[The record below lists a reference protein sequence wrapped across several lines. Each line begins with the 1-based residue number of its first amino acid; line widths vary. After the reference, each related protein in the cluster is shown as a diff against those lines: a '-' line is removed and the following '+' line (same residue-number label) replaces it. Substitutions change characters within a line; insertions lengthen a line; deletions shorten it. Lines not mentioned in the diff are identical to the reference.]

1 MNVWF
6 TRLVLSFV
14 VFCVTVLATILAARL
29 LMPMAGHKFDLD
41 LARKAGWALSPLFI
55 FLYSRTWKKSD
66 FQQTVAAAAPA
77 PKTNLSLISK
87 VKWGFGI
94 AFAAWFFFSVIQSSL
109 KDVQRTRQPGSD
121 AFHQANLLIMGSKNG
136 ITHGNTPE
144 AKEMAGELSSR
155 LKVARQ
161 RGIEARKSAAI
172 VSLTGGEFLTY
183 CHLTDERCVFLVHVP
198 DLRKFSV
205 DAKDYIADA
214 ALSTAMD
221 IAADSGVQPRT
232 VAVGIRGVLAYDRAL
247 TANLSG
253 GGKASLRS
261 GSAKGDDDCKSL
273 LQSHFSPP
281 AAAKLASQAVAKPQS
296 VATQIPAPVG
306 K

>member
-1 MNVWF
+1 MKVWF
-6 TRLVLSFV
+6 TRLVLCFV
-14 VFCVTVLATILAARL
+14 VFCVTVLATIIAARF

-41 LARKAGWALSPLFI
+41 LARKVGWALSPLFI
-55 FLYSRTWKKSD
+55 FLYARTWKKSD
-66 FQQTVAAAAPA
+66 FQQTVAVAPA
-77 PKTNLSLISK
+77 PKLNLSLIGK
-87 VKWGFGI
+87 VKWGLGI
-94 AFAAWFFFSVIQSSL
+94 AFAAWCLISVIQSSL
-109 KDVQRTRQPGSD
+109 KDMQRTRQPGSN

-183 CHLTDERCVFLVHVP
+183 CHLTNDRCVFLVHVP

-205 DAKDYIADA
+205 GAKDYIAEA

-253 GGKASLRS
+253 GGNASFRS

-273 LQSHFSPP
+273 LQSYFSPP
-281 AAAKLASQAVAKPQS
+281 APAKLASQAVASPQS
-296 VATQIPAPVG
+296 VATKIPAPAG